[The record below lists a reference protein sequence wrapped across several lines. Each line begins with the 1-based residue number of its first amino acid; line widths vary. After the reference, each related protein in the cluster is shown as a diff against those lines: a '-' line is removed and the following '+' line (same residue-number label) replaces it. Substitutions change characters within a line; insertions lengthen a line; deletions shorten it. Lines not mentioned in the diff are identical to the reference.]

1 MVSGLFDRLKGQD
14 TAIALLNRAVAQ
26 QRVAPAYL
34 FAGPEGVG
42 RRLAAEYFVEM
53 LFARGHTLGS
63 KATREPHAATV
74 LRRRIQQRNHPDLL
88 WVEPTY
94 LHQGKLFT
102 PAEAQE
108 KGITR
113 KSPPQVRLEQ
123 VRQIAQFLSRPPLE
137 TVCAAVVMEAA
148 QTMAEGAANGLLKT
162 LEEPGQATIILL
174 APGPQSLLPTLVSR
188 CQTIPFA
195 RLDPDHLAAVLRQ
208 VEQSAILDYPQ
219 VLAMAQGS
227 PGQAIDAYR
236 QLESI
241 PEDLLTALGSPPSS
255 LRDALEQGRRVAKSL
270 DTEAQLW
277 LLDYLLNL
285 YWQTYAQDSTRWLCH
300 LEKAKDH
307 LRRFVQPRLVW
318 EVTLMNLWQEQQSGG

>member
-1 MVSGLFDRLKGQD
+1 MVSISFDRLKGQD
-14 TAIALLNRAVAQ
+14 TAISLLTRAVSQ
-26 QRVAPAYL
+26 GRIAPAYL

-42 RRLAAEYFVEM
+42 RRLAAELFVEI
-53 LFARGHTLGS
+53 LFSGPQGET
-63 KATREPHAATV
+63 TAA

-94 LHQGKLFT
+94 LHQGKLVT
-102 PAEAQE
+102 LTEAQE
-108 KGITR
+108 RGITR
-113 KSPPQVRLEQ
+113 KSPPQIRLEQ
-123 VRQIAQFLSRPPLE
+123 VRQVAQFLSRPPLE
-137 TVCAAVVMEAA
+137 TTRAVVVISAA

-195 RLDPDHLAAVLRQ
+195 RLNPDQLQAVLQQVEQ
-208 VEQSAILDYPQ
+208 VEQSDILNYPQ
-219 VLAMAQGS
+219 ILAMAQGS

-241 PEDLLTALGSPPSS
+241 PTELLTALQTPPRS
-255 LRDALEQGRRVAKSL
+255 LRDALGQGRQIAKNL
-270 DTEAQLW
+270 DPEAQLW
-277 LLDYLLNL
+277 LLDYLLMV
-285 YWQTYAQDSTRWLCH
+285 YWQTYAQESARWLPH
-300 LEKAKDH
+300 LEKAKEH

-318 EVTLMNLWQEQQSGG
+318 EVTLMSLWQGHQ